1 MPLITSQGSAPAP
14 PKKPLRISSR
24 SCGEM
29 ASSRPMD
36 ESPMRSASAALV
48 SAPLMRG
55 NAAAASSFARA
66 GSTVGSGA
74 AGKPAT
80 RRVVSPLTSLFMALI
95 RRCAASFP
103 TASAAA
109 ADRPFRLSI
118 SLIAPAA
125 ARIASSCE
133 PSSGAGGG
141 GALRCLLM
149 DTSAEAIA
157 MSAIKAPA
165 CQSALRTRLT
175 RAIQY
180 VDLELGILRKGYSV
194 FRPIAVASAAYRIGS
209 ESESDGRTAAQIL
222 WSSSHA

>member
-36 ESPMRSASAALV
+36 ESPLRSASALV

-66 GSTVGSGA
+66 GSIVGSGA

-80 RRVVSPLTSLFMALI
+80 RRAVSPLTSLFMALI

-125 ARIASSCE
+125 ARVASSCE

-141 GALRCLLM
+141 GAWRCLLM

-175 RAIQY
+175 RASQY

-194 FRPIAVASAAYRIGS
+194 FRPIAVASAAYRTGS
-209 ESESDGRTAAQIL
+209 ESESDGRRTARIL
-222 WSSSHA
+222 WSSSPA